1 MRSPSFCVTAY
12 CQTVSEPFAA
22 IALAMPPASP
32 PSSLSSASFRPI
44 TISSFTVMTLNRV
57 SAAADAANAI
67 VAAATSAAAVN
78 RLAVMWI
85 AVMSWPPQCETIGM
99 GRVRRPQGSNRSNR
113 PYLAGLADP
122 AVERRAIPSP
132 QIGRRRVAASQEIHQ
147 RAVGIG
153 GGAHG
158 VIGQQKL
165 AHLLSIERPG
175 RAYFGGGETLRRRI
189 GVGVERV
196 VVERPP

>member
-22 IALAMPPASP
+22 IALAIPPASP

-44 TISSFTVMTLNRV
+44 TISSFTVMTLNSV
-57 SAAADAANAI
+57 SAAAGAANIIVTAAI
-67 VAAATSAAAVN
+67 SAAAVN
-78 RLAVMWI
+78 RLAGMWMADI
-85 AVMSWPPQCETIGM
+85 GPPRCEAIGM
-99 GRVRRPQGSNRSNR
+99 GRARRPPGSNRSNR

-122 AVERRAIPSP
+122 AVERRAIPFP
-132 QIGRRRVAASQEIHQ
+132 QIGRRRVGALQEIHQ

-158 VIGQQKL
+158 VIG
-165 AHLLSIERPG
+165 
-175 RAYFGGGETLRRRI
+175 
-189 GVGVERV
+189 
-196 VVERPP
+196 